1 MTGNDL
7 AISIPTVKSEGRP
20 TAETV
25 KVPDT
30 SVVIAY
36 PCNSNIHV
44 RFHRSIIA
52 TMEYDRYQGWDNLLA
67 EKAIVSGANISKARN
82 ELVAWFLDE
91 TDGEWLWF
99 IDTDMVFEP
108 DTLPRLLCAAQVA
121 GADVIGGLCCM
132 VDDNDG
138 PIPTIY
144 QLGNFGAG
152 EITRVVFDFEEN
164 SVMQVA
170 ATGGA
175 CLLVKREVLETIRAK
190 TPENPYPWF
199 CETVINGNWVSED
212 IHFCLLA
219 NSCGHPVFVDCTTQ
233 IGHAKGQSVWYPKDI
248 KSGRGFPV
256 QKNYVIIPVKN
267 KLDMTASLVRQLR
280 EQGNFEKIIIL
291 DNGSNS
297 KTKNWLESQARASDF
312 VVMEMPKA
320 GIHEMWNAGI
330 DFVIKQGQRRNV
342 NVAILNNDLKLGPDF
357 LKRMQEALRSET
369 DLVAVSGN
377 YDGRVVDGLI
387 EVTTDICAN
396 RYDGTGGFAGFAFM
410 ARGEW
415 FQSGYKFPTECK
427 WWYGDNDLI
436 TASSYAKGRV
446 AIAGRATVEHIG
458 GGGQTGGDWSDFQ
471 DQLEKDRVAYEQR
484 WESIARAA
492 KGPQSLKDVYEQ
504 VCNTPS
510 DINEHLPTLVK
521 LVEELDAHTVIEL
534 GVRSGVS
541 TIAWLYA
548 LTKDDREGKLW
559 SVDIDAPPRI
569 QHPSWTFTRGDD
581 LDPFV
586 LKQLPDEADIVFV
599 DTVHTYQ
606 QTIDEIEA
614 YASRVKP
621 GGCMVF
627 HDSNHER
634 FDHHDADEIP
644 FPVRQAIVDRFEG
657 EDTIRP
663 VASID
668 SYENNHGLTVVWFE

>member
-1 MTGNDL
+1 MSNDL
-7 AISIPTVKSEGRP
+7 QIAIPEVNPEGRP

-36 PCNSNIHV
+36 PCNGNIHV

-52 TMEYDRYQGWDNLLA
+52 LMEYDRFQGWDNLLA
-67 EKAIVSGANISKARN
+67 EKAVVSGANISKARN
-82 ELVAWFLDE
+82 ELVEWFLNE

-132 VDDNDG
+132 IDDNDG

-144 QLGNFGAG
+144 QLGNFGQG

-164 SVMQVA
+164 ALMQVA

-175 CLLVKREVLETIRAK
+175 CLLIKRQVLETIRDR
-190 TPENPYPWF
+190 TPDNPWPWF
-199 CETVINGNWVSED
+199 SETVINGNWVSED

-233 IGHAKGQSVWYPKDI
+233 IGHAKGQTVWYPRDV
-248 KSGRGFPV
+248 KSGRGFPQ
-256 QKNYVIIPVKN
+256 QKNYAIIPVKN
-267 KLDMTASLVRQLR
+267 KLDMTAALVRQLR
-280 EQGNFEKIIIL
+280 EQGNIDRIIVI

-297 KTKNWLESQARASDF
+297 KTRNWLESQARASDF
-312 VVMEMPKA
+312 ALISAPDA
-320 GIHEMWNAGI
+320 GIHEMWNAGV
-330 DFVIKQGQRRNV
+330 DYVIKQGQRRNV

-357 LKRMQEALRSET
+357 IKRMQEALRSESNM
-369 DLVAVSGN
+369 VAVSGN
-377 YDGRVVDGLI
+377 YDKRIGEGLI
-387 EVTTDICAN
+387 EDTNEICAN

-410 ARGEW
+410 VRGEW
-415 FQSGYKFPTECK
+415 FQSGYKFPEECK
-427 WWYGDNDLI
+427 WWFGDNDLLL
-436 TASSYAKGRV
+436 ASQSAGGRT
-446 AIAGRATVEHIG
+446 AIALRAEVEHIG
-458 GGGQTGGDWSDFQ
+458 GGGQTGGDWSAFQ
-471 DQLEKDRVAYEQR
+471 EQTERDRVAFEER
-484 WESIARAA
+484 WANIARARQ
-492 KGPQSLKDVYEQ
+492 GPRTLEQVYEE
-504 VCNTPS
+504 VCERPS
-510 DINEHLPTLVK
+510 DINEHLPTLVDLCEK
-521 LVEELDAHTVIEL
+521 LAADNVIEL

-541 TIAWLYA
+541 TIAWLVGVS
-548 LTKDDREGKLW
+548 RSEGKLW
-559 SVDIDAPPRI
+559 SVDIDKPPAI
-569 QHPSWTFTRGDD
+569 QHPLWTFTRGND

-586 LKQLPDEADIVFV
+586 VKQLPDNADIVFV
-599 DTVHTYQ
+599 DTLHTYD
-606 QTIDEIEA
+606 QTIKEIET
-614 YASRVKP
+614 YAPKVRS

-634 FDHHDADEIP
+634 FDHHDEDEVP
-644 FPVRQAIVDRFEG
+644 FPVRQAISDSFEG
-657 EDTIRP
+657 DDPVRP